1 MSGAESFEYLMGLH
15 AAPTLAG
22 PKPASLV
29 SFRKS
34 KFEDFDVLLSSY
46 KACFACKG
54 ISFCYLVENEEYAL
68 ILFYRAG
75 AMRECL
81 ASEKVRALLE
91 RYGYGRMASLE
102 EMLSELE
109 RRMQDRMTFPHEVGL
124 FLGYPPE
131 DVQGF
136 IENGGQCF
144 AYSGYWKVYA
154 NEEETRRLFDF
165 YTDCT
170 HEFCRKLEGG
180 MRFSEILQAG

>member
-1 MSGAESFEYLMGLH
+1 MNGAESFEYLMGLH
-15 AAPTLAG
+15 AAPMLAG

-34 KFEDFDVLLSSY
+34 RFEDFDALLASY
-46 KACFACKG
+46 RACFDCKG
-54 ISFCYLVENEEYAL
+54 ISFCYLAEGGEYVL
-68 ILFYRAG
+68 ILFYRAR
-75 AMRECL
+75 ALEAIL
-81 ASEKVRALLE
+81 SSSKVRTLLD
-91 RYGYGRMASLE
+91 RYGYGKMASLG
-102 EMLSELE
+102 EMLSELR
-109 RRMQDRMTFPHEVGL
+109 RRMQKRMTFPHEVGL

-136 IENGGQCF
+136 IDNGGQCF

-154 NEEETRRLFDF
+154 NEDETRRLFDF

-170 HEFCRKLEGG
+170 HRFCRKLEEG

>member
-1 MSGAESFEYLMGLH
+1 MSGAESFEYLVGLH

-34 KFEDFDVLLSSY
+34 SFEDFDALFASY
-46 KACFACKG
+46 RTCFDCKG
-54 ISFCYLVENEEYAL
+54 ISCRLAEGEKCVR
-68 ILFYRAG
+68 ILFYRAH
-75 AMRECL
+75 ALEAFL
-81 ASEKVRALLE
+81 SSAKVRTLLE
-91 RYGYGRMASLE
+91 RYGYSKSASLE
-102 EMLSELE
+102 EMLSELT
-109 RRMQDRMTFPHEVGL
+109 RRMQKSVTFPHEVGL

-136 IENGGQCF
+136 IENGGQRF

-154 NEEETRRLFDF
+154 NEEETRRLFDC

-170 HEFCRKLEGG
+170 HKFCRKLEEGK
-180 MRFSEILQAG
+180 RFSEILQAG